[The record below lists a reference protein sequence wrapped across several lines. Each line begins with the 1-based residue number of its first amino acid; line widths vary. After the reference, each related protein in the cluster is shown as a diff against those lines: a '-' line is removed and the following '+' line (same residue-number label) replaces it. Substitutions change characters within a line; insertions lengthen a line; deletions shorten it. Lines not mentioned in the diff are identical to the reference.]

1 MRDFGV
7 TSVQQQNCKD
17 YNFDYVGFG
26 DYDLGQPAAKC
37 EKSKAPKRYLYP
49 AQGKLSTNAAPS
61 PDMPFSLTFALA
73 NHGFN
78 SGSRSAVRRLTLKA

>member
-7 TSVQQQNCKD
+7 ISVQGQNCKD

-26 DYDLGQPAAKC
+26 DYDLGLTAVKC
-37 EKSKAPKRYLYP
+37 EKSKAPNRYLYP
-49 AQGKLSTNAAPS
+49 AHGRLSANAAPS
-61 PDMPFSLTFALA
+61 PEMPFSLTFALA
-73 NHGFN
+73 NHGYN

>member
-7 TSVQQQNCKD
+7 TTVQEQDCQD

-26 DYDLGQPAAKC
+26 DYDIGQFSSKC

-49 AQGKLSTNAAPS
+49 AHGRLSAHAAPS
-61 PDMPFSLTFALA
+61 PDMPFSLAFALA
-73 NHGFN
+73 NHGYN
-78 SGSRSAVRRLTLKA
+78 SGSRSAVGGLTLRV